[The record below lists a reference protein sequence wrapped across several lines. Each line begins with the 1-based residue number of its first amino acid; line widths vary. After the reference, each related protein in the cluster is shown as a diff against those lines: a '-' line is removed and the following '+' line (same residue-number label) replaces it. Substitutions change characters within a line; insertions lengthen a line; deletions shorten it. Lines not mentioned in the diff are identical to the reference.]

1 MNIDTARVNPTMIRE
16 ILNRLLKEAVV
27 VSGDPRITRPSVN
40 DHTDYTLPSGSIR
53 INRDRVEWYC
63 TLIDYLISQERLEA
77 ARLELDNIL
86 DEWIVKDSHAR
97 NVLENRIIYYSR
109 ELQGLIEKQ
118 GILER
123 GWQSMTVKREF
134 SEPSKRSRRMQRQ
147 LRNNLGPKEKVMQN
161 ELKNLL

>member
-63 TLIDYLISQERLEA
+63 TLVDYLIRQERLGA
-77 ARLELDNIL
+77 VRTELNYIL
-86 DEWIVKDSHAR
+86 DSGLVKDSDAR
-97 NVLENRIIYYSR
+97 YILKNRRSIIAVNSRILSKSR
-109 ELQGLIEKQ
+109 E
-118 GILER
+118 R
-123 GWQSMTVKREF
+123 
-134 SEPSKRSRRMQRQ
+134 
-147 LRNNLGPKEKVMQN
+147 
-161 ELKNLL
+161 